1 MSHTLFFIQIT
12 ILLFTIQRLVVVIK
26 MLKSYEEVIEATR
39 QTLITLREDIRA
51 LDSHW
56 RRFRDER
63 IGRY

>member
-1 MSHTLFFIQIT
+1 MSHTLFFIQVAV
-12 ILLFTIQRLVVVIK
+12 LLFTVRLLVVVIN